1 MILLRSL
8 LFNIAFF
15 GTTAGFAVFSVPIL
29 LLPRSATRRMT
40 RLYARAVRAEMRLI
54 LGLHVRVEGAEHIP
68 PGACIVASKHQS
80 AYDTI
85 FWFGQLPDVC
95 YVMKRELMRIPVWS
109 WYARRS
115 GMIAVDR
122 DGGGPALKAMVRTA
136 MVRASE
142 GRQIVIYPEGTRTA
156 PGAPPD
162 YHPGVAALAS
172 ALRVPVVPVAT
183 NSGLFWGRRAFI
195 KRPGTIV
202 MRVLPP
208 LPAGLPRAALM
219 TALKEAVERE
229 SEALL

>member
-136 MVRASE
+136 MVRAAE